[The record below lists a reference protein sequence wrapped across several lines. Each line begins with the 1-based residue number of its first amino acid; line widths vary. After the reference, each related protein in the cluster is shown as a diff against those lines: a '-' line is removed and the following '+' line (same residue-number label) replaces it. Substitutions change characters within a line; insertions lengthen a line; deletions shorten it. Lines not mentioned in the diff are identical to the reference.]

1 MKKSEL
7 KNEWGGKLNPTNE
20 EKIQGAIQQHPMNQI
35 IIMAALDKYL
45 ARVSEQET
53 KPENWGDF
61 ISWECWK
68 RQSAKIQEI
77 IELQDTK

>member
-1 MKKSEL
+1 
-7 KNEWGGKLNPTNE
+7 
-20 EKIQGAIQQHPMNQI
+20 MNQI

-45 ARVSEQET
+45 ARVAEQET

>member
-1 MKKSEL
+1 MKKL
-7 KNEWGGKLNPTNE
+7 QNEWGGKLNPTNE
-20 EKIQGAIQQHPMNQI
+20 EKIQSAIMQHPMNQI

-77 IELQDTK
+77 IKLQDAK

>member
-1 MKKSEL
+1 MKTEL
-7 KNEWGGKLNPTNE
+7 KNERGGKLNPTNT
-20 EKIQGAIQQHPMNQI
+20 EKIMHAIDQHPMNQI

-45 ARVSEQET
+45 DRVAQQET

-68 RQSAKIQEI
+68 KQSAKIQRI
-77 IELQDTK
+77 IE